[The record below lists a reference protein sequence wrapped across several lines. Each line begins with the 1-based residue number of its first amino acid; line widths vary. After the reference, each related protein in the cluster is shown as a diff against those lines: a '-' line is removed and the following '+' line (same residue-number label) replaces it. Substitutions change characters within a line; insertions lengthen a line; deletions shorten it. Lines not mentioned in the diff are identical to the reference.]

1 MYGPSI
7 EWYYSHITVHPL
19 WQNDSVLVF
28 RADLQL
34 TDRNLYLRYRI
45 QTWPVPGNS
54 SEFLT
59 QLQAPI
65 GCIGIRPAIC
75 RTGPINNRNRMQ
87 CPRGILTGEKRL
99 RNHCEITIY
108 HARTAQTIISELQPD
123 IFVINSTGERFSL
136 LCSGRAERRVRIT
149 GGVFT
154 IRILPGC
161 RVNNVGF
168 SITGVVHRH
177 SRNTISQP
185 TIAIKP
191 FLLAKTV
198 TRESVATHL
207 DGPHWAALGRVE
219 NIKLSSLDDD
229 PLGSSGIIWGSYP
242 HHTSWIALSIIIAV
256 IIVIILCKSVP
267 VCPQP

>member
-1 MYGPSI
+1 MVLFS
-7 EWYYSHITVHPL
+7 YYCTL

-28 RADLQL
+28 RADLPL

-54 SEFLT
+54 SECLT
-59 QLQAPI
+59 QLQAPSDIAFHTATGRIFQPI

-75 RTGPINNRNRMQ
+75 RTGQIYNKNRMQ

-99 RNHCEITIY
+99 RNHCEITISY
-108 HARTAQTIISELQPD
+108 ARIAQTIISELQPD
-123 IFVINSTGERFSL
+123 IFVIISTGDRFSL
-136 LCSGRAERRVRIT
+136 LCNGRAERRVHIT

-161 RVNNVGF
+161 RVSNVGF
-168 SITGVVHRH
+168 SITGVVHRD
-177 SRNTISQP
+177 SRITISQP
-185 TIAIKP
+185 TITITP
-191 FLLAKTV
+191 FRLATTV
-198 TRESVATHL
+198 IRESVA
-207 DGPHWAALGRVE
+207 A
-219 NIKLSSLDDD
+219 SLDDD

-242 HHTSWIALSIIIAV
+242 HHTSWIALSIIVAV
-256 IIVIILCKSVP
+256 IIVIICVSVP